1 MNQHSFSDQ
10 WQELSVR
17 DVDYELIDAVC
28 SIQWS
33 LMFFTLYSQDH
44 CSCKVIV
51 VRRDQNNINAT
62 TSQSLKP
69 LFLAAIANAKEM
81 NAINIMNW
89 CTQTA
94 IACSN
99 SLHSSLHTAWDVR
112 RSNNDAMNVTRMYE
126 VTACKRLQEELEIL
140 YVLQELQRMII
151 LQERFMKVEM
161 YNDSTR
167 NLTKVETYDD
177 FHAL

>member
-33 LMFFTLYSQDH
+33 LMFFTLYSQDY

-112 RSNNDAMNVTRMYE
+112 RSNNNAMNVTRMYE